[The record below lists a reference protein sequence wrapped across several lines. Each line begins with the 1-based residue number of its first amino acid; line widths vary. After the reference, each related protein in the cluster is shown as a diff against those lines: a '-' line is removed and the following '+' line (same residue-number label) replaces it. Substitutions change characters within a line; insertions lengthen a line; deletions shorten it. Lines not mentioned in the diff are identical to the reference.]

1 MESQYESK
9 LEEFT
14 KNLEEKERKIQ
25 IMKSQYEEL
34 IMNTKQIDTRIE
46 RLKNDLQHILVKM
59 DRRIQNMETGP
70 FIVTRTF
77 SL

>member
-1 MESQYESK
+1 MESQHESK

-46 RLKNDLQHILVKM
+46 RLKNTLQHILVNM
-59 DRRIQNMETGP
+59 DRRIQNMEPGP
-70 FIVTRTF
+70 FIDTF
-77 SL
+77 YCF